1 MLLRSGTFGLTA
13 LLALMTA
20 LGPLSTD
27 LYLPSLP
34 GMARSLGSDLQR
46 VQLTLSAYL
55 FAFAI
60 GQLIYGPIAD
70 AIGRKPAVLGGV
82 ALYCAGSALC
92 AIASTTEL
100 LIAARV
106 VQALGAAGPI
116 VLARA
121 IVRDIYEGDRAA
133 QELSRM
139 GMIMGLV
146 PAVAPFF
153 GGLIDPL
160 FGWRASFIA
169 LLVAG
174 VALAIA
180 VSTLLPET
188 VPTRRADALSFGKA
202 FGSFGIILRHP
213 VFRANVALN
222 TLTFCGLFSFISGSS
237 FVLQDSYGLSP
248 LGFAVAFSIMCLGF
262 VAGAIT
268 TQAVIR
274 KFGLERMI
282 RIGIICMAVGGVGM
296 VTLMFAGA
304 NPYVA
309 VALPMAV
316 YTFGV
321 GFVLPSASASA
332 MMPFPERA
340 GAASSL
346 AGLIQGASAAGTAA
360 LMAAFLDGRPLLLG
374 LVICGMGLA
383 AAAVAVLGRPQ
394 PTS

>member
-1 MLLRSGTFGLTA
+1 MLLRSGTLGLTA

-34 GMARSLGSDLQR
+34 GMARALGSDLQR

-55 FAFAI
+55 FAFAV
-60 GQLIYGPIAD
+60 GQVIYGPIAD
-70 AIGRKPAVLGGV
+70 AIGRKPTIMGGL
-82 ALYCAGSALC
+82 ALYCVGSALC
-92 AIASTTEL
+92 VFATTTEL
-100 LIAARV
+100 LIGARII
-106 VQALGAAGPI
+106 QALGAAAPI

-121 IVRDIYEGDRAA
+121 IVRDIHEGDRAA

-146 PAVAPFF
+146 PAIAPFF

-160 FGWRASFIA
+160 FGWRANFVA

-174 VALAIA
+174 AALAAA
-180 VSTLLPET
+180 VWLLLPET
-188 VPTRRADALSFGKA
+188 VPGRRPDALSFSNA
-202 FGSFGIILRHP
+202 FGSFGFILKDP
-213 VFRANVALN
+213 VFRRNVALN
-222 TLTFCGLFSFISGSS
+222 SLTFAGLFSFISGSS
-237 FVLQDSYGLSP
+237 FVLQDVYRISP

-262 VAGAIT
+262 VAGALT
-268 TQAVIR
+268 TQAVVR
-274 KFGLERMI
+274 RLGLERMI
-282 RIGIICMAVGGVGM
+282 RIGIICLSLGGVGM
-296 VTLMFAGA
+296 LLLMLAGA
-304 NPYVA
+304 NAYVA
-309 VALPMAV
+309 IAMPMAI

-332 MMPFPERA
+332 MMPFPDRA

-346 AGLIQGASAAGTAA
+346 AGLIQGSLAAGTAA

-374 LVICGMGLA
+374 AVICGMGLA
-383 AAAVAVLGRPQ
+383 ATAVALMRRPEAAA
-394 PTS
+394 